1 MSAFSLLLLVASH
14 CIAALTMTKP
24 RFGKKTTAL
33 IWGSYVALFIV
44 MGITKCDVAV
54 GFFISFT
61 VYVILF
67 FVSSVGSF
75 NSRLFSL
82 LTYSITAIV
91 YVSTIFKFSLEYQ
104 TFVWFVILP
113 ICGLGLL
120 LLILIKVFLPQFNK
134 VQSHLDYMYKPYN
147 LLNSLFLI
155 LIVMEGLYPFK
166 LSLENKAGLIL
177 YLLTLIIYYMTFII
191 MFRNIIQISETKKWY
206 DLANNDPLTGLHNR
220 TAYLTYVDMLYKQH
234 EEEPPSAD
242 KYALLCL
249 DINNFRQVNEER
261 GRNEGD
267 IVLQNTAETLQN
279 VFNFPNS
286 KFFRLSGD
294 EFVVVTED
302 IDKDTLL
309 SCINKINIHLDDQL
323 NISMSIGMAFID
335 FKNYDPV
342 NQAYKTAD
350 KMMYRIKQQWYKTNR

>member
-1 MSAFSLLLLVASH
+1 MSTFSLLLLVASH

-33 IWGSYVALFIV
+33 IWGSYVLLFIV
-44 MGITKCDVAV
+44 MGISRCDVAV

-61 VYVILF
+61 TYVILF

-91 YVSTIFKFSLEYQ
+91 YVSTIFKFSLEHR

-113 ICGLGLL
+113 ICCLGLL
-120 LLILIKVFLPQFNK
+120 LFVLIKVFLPRFNQ
-134 VQSHLDYMYKPYN
+134 VQNHLDSMYKPYN

-166 LSLENKAGLIL
+166 LSLDNKAGLVM
-177 YLLTLIIYYMTFII
+177 YVLTLIIYYVTFII

-206 DLANNDPLTGLHNR
+206 DLANNDPLTGFHNR
-220 TAYLTYVDMLYKQH
+220 TAYLTYVDILYEQYKD
-234 EEEPPSAD
+234 EPPYEN

-249 DINNFRQVNEER
+249 DINSFRQVNEER
-261 GRNEGD
+261 GRKEGD
-267 IVLQNTAETLQN
+267 MVLKNTAAILQN
-279 VFNFPNS
+279 VFHFPHT

-294 EFVVVTED
+294 EFVIVTED
-302 IDKDTLL
+302 INEDTIL
-309 SCINKINIHLDDQL
+309 SCINKINIYLDDQL
-323 NISMSIGMAFID
+323 NISMSIGMAFIN

-350 KMMYRIKQQWYKTNR
+350 KMMYRIKQQWYKSDR